1 MLKSNDLTSQ
11 LLPTIITARG
21 VLAMLITSQIL
32 ACVLAF
38 APLSYEDV
46 WVRLGIFSLFIHCV
60 SAVGFSTLY
69 SLRHSV
75 SRFSL
80 PSQVVLILVIFQC
93 TTALSSMAVSYFSP
107 LYDGAL
113 DWTFILKNMAICL
126 FISLFFIHSMT
137 IFLDKL
143 QTVEALSKVE
153 FEALSA
159 RIRPHFLYNSLNTIA
174 ELAHSDADDAE
185 QAVLTLAQLCK
196 ATMRAQQLTWLS
208 DELQLAKQYL
218 ALEHWRFGERL
229 MVNWHLPE
237 SIPKIQLPVL
247 TIQPLLE
254 NAVIYGVEPASK
266 VTQINVLLQ
275 VEQQHVVLTISN
287 SYAGSDKV
295 SHQGHGIAQNN
306 IRARLA
312 HHFGERASL
321 QIEQTEHVYTVT
333 LSVPKGLQQ

>member
-1 MLKSNDLTSQ
+1 
-11 LLPTIITARG
+11 
-21 VLAMLITSQIL
+21 MLITSQIL

-60 SAVGFSTLY
+60 CAIGFSTLY
-69 SLRHSV
+69 CVRKRV
-75 SRFSL
+75 SCYGL
-80 PSQVVLILVIFQC
+80 LSQVVLILVIFQC
-93 TTALSSMAVSYFSP
+93 VTALISIAVSYFSP
-107 LYDGAL
+107 LYQGDL
-113 DWTFILKNMAICL
+113 EWTFVLKNMAICL
-126 FISLFFIHSMT
+126 FVSLLFIHSMT

-143 QTVEALSKVE
+143 QTVETLSRIE

-174 ELAHSDADDAE
+174 ELAHSNAQDAE

-229 MVNWHLPE
+229 TVNWHLPE
-237 SIPKIQLPVL
+237 SLPKVQLPVL

-254 NAVIYGVEPASK
+254 NAVIYGVEPVSK
-266 VTQINVLLQ
+266 STEINVRLQ
-275 VEQQHVVLTISN
+275 IQPQYVVLTINN
-287 SYAGSDKV
+287 SYDRTGKT
-295 SHQGHGIAQNN
+295 SHRGQGIAQDN

-312 HHFGERASL
+312 LHYGGRASL
-321 QIEQTEHVYTVT
+321 KIAQSEFVYTVT
-333 LSVPKGLQQ
+333 LTVPTGHLT